1 MYKWLAET
9 EPDQI
14 PSYAHHMI
22 GVGGFVVNEQNQVLV
37 ISERFRHRPHLK
49 LPGGIVYNTLQIKL
63 PLYYILT
70 IEKSTEITSIFP
82 LKVMWTQMKALVRL
96 PFGKFLKRLG

>member
-49 LPGGIVYNTLQIKL
+49 LPGGIAYAAYTLQITL
-63 PLYYILT
+63 
-70 IEKSTEITSIFP
+70 S
-82 LKVMWTQMKALVRL
+82 LV
-96 PFGKFLKRLG
+96 